1 MKDKL
6 DIIKKHHPYFNL
18 QLILKAELLDREATR
33 AEIPTLKINTEKGSF
48 YLHSKYDP
56 LKEAGN
62 LIKNFK
68 AEEHDVIVML
78 GLGLGYHLFELVKKY
93 PDNLFMVIE
102 HDNNIYR
109 TFFET
114 ANHDFIEKKNILY
127 LTDDNFPELS
137 HIISYFIHTRKKS
150 SNKERKIK
158 IRIFKHTPS
167 INLYLKIYKEIEERL
182 LDVVSNYYSNILT
195 EEKLKNTWER
205 NIKKNIKYFK
215 SSLKLKDLKNKY
227 RKKPMVIICAGPSLE
242 EKIGFLK
249 ENSKKMVLVSVDT
262 SLRYLIKNKI
272 FPDYVL
278 SLDAGYENLGDF
290 KFLDREEGIE
300 LIYDIV
306 SFPMIPQM
314 FRRKYVTYTLRMVK
328 DFYSGKWIERHDYY
342 IKLTIEKYGDFGGLQ
357 SGGSVATNALDFA
370 LFSGADPIYFAGLD
384 LKYINYKTHCRG
396 TYKEKYLL
404 NRTNRFYNY
413 ETLSFIT
420 VVTRKNIRKVEG
432 NDLYHYDFILRK
444 YQQWFDDAFSMIK
457 DREIIRL

>member
-6 DIIKKHHPYFNL
+6 DIIKKYHPYFNI
-18 QLILKAELLDREATR
+18 QIITKAESLDREATKT
-33 AEIPTLKINTEKGSF
+33 EIPTLKINTEKGSF

-68 AEEHDVIVML
+68 ADEHDIIVIL

-102 HDNNIYR
+102 NDNNIYR

-114 ANHDFIEKKNILY
+114 VNREFIGKKNILY
-127 LTDDNFPELS
+127 LTEDNFSELS
-137 HIISYFIHTRKKS
+137 DVISYFIHTKKKS
-150 SNKERKIK
+150 SNKQKKIK
-158 IRIFKHTPS
+158 IQIFKHTPS

-182 LDVVSNYYSNILT
+182 LDIISNYYSNILT
-195 EEKLKNTWER
+195 EENLKNTWER
-205 NIKKNIKYFK
+205 NIEKNIKHFK
-215 SSLKLKDLKNKY
+215 NSLKLKDLKNKY
-227 RKKPMVIICAGPSLE
+227 RKKPMVIVCAGPSLE
-242 EKIGFLK
+242 GKIGFLK
-249 ENSKKMVLVSVDT
+249 ENNKKMVLVSVDT
-262 SLRYLIKNKI
+262 SLRYLVRNKI
-272 FPDYVL
+272 FPHYVL
-278 SLDAGYENLGDF
+278 SLDAGYVNLGDF
-290 KFLDREEGIE
+290 KFLDTEEKIE

-306 SFPMIPQM
+306 SFPKIPQM
-314 FRRKYVTYTLRMVK
+314 FKRRYITYTLKMVK
-328 DFYSGKWIERHDYY
+328 DFSSGKWMERHDDYLKP
-342 IKLTIEKYGDFGGLQ
+342 IIEKYGDFGGLQ

-370 LFSGADPIYFAGLD
+370 LYSGADPIYFVGLD

-413 ETLSFIT
+413 ETLNFIT
-420 VVTRKNIRKVEG
+420 VVTRKNIRKVEE
-432 NDLYHYDFILRK
+432 DDICHYDFILRK
-444 YQQWFDDAFSMIK
+444 YQQWFDNAFSMIK